1 MSRSSNASPP
11 HVRFARLAQTP
22 GLELVHHHNLRHA
35 WRSVPE
41 TYTCFTMI
49 MSLDGDVDVISRGVR
64 APGQV
69 GSLTIG
75 QPGEPWAL
83 RPRPAMRG
91 EFRVVRIGNDQ
102 RDRILED
109 VGARRD
115 PSLFPRGPQRDR
127 ALASR
132 FARLAGAIE
141 RGDRLEVDEHL
152 VAFLSTIARRAGSM
166 PARSTTRNGK
176 AIRRAQELLHA
187 RFEATISL
195 EELAAAAKTDRFAL
209 LRAFSRELGMTPH
222 AYQMQLRMARACRL
236 IASGLPLADV
246 ALDVGY
252 SQQSALNRTFKRLV
266 GVTPGAY
273 ARATRH
279 R

>member
-1 MSRSSNASPP
+1 MAPSSDAFAPL
-11 HVRFARLAQTP
+11 VRFARLAQAP
-22 GLELVHHHNLRHA
+22 GLELVHHQNLRQP
-35 WRSVPE
+35 WQSVPE
-41 TYTCFTMI
+41 TYTCFTLI
-49 MSLDGDVDVISRGVR
+49 VSLEGAVDVISRGVR
-64 APGQV
+64 APGEA

-91 EFRVVRIGNDQ
+91 EFRVVRVGNVQ
-102 RDRILED
+102 RDLILED

-115 PSLFPRGPQRDR
+115 PSLFPRGPQHDR

-132 FARLAGAIE
+132 FVRLVGAIE
-141 RGDRLEVDEHL
+141 RGDHLDVDQRL
-152 VAFLSTIARRAGSM
+152 VAFLSAIARRAGSM
-166 PARSTTRNGK
+166 PALSPTRSRK
-176 AIRRAQELLHA
+176 AVRRAQELLHA
-187 RFEATISL
+187 RFDTTLSL
-195 EELAAAAKTDRFAL
+195 AELAAAAETDRFAL

-252 SQQSALNRTFKRLV
+252 SEQSALSRPFKRLV

-273 ARATRH
+273 ARAR